1 MIRLG
6 YRVECLFAKF
16 IGLVQH
22 IKSDGFGGQNT
33 FLQARNAGRNE
44 LVASV
49 HTLRAHRADISIP

>member
-1 MIRLG
+1 M
-6 YRVECLFAKF
+6 ECLFAKF

-49 HTLRAHRADISIP
+49 HTPFVLIVLISLFPR